1 MVHKSSEQR
10 KKYMRIMS
18 LFFTVLLLAGLVL
31 PYSAS
36 AADEEIS
43 DTPIC
48 EAAPDDVSELTDEII
63 CEDETE
69 ETVDPPESAEPE
81 NTEETETGAENAEEA
96 ETEAE
101 ITEIPEEAEEGE
113 ETEEAEEVE
122 EAEEA
127 EDKIKQS
134 ALLAAAPAVFSESAQ
149 DANYIVVE
157 KRFAG
162 LSEDQ
167 IPSSFQIS
175 VSSAAQTYVL
185 NADNTAD
192 RRSDAD
198 GIIWSWRIIGVGTGT
213 YAVSES
219 GEAVYGYNV
228 TKAGEGTVTVKAAD
242 MTVYVPVHETTCSH
256 TNWPVKV
263 DGDSNV
269 MFAATLTQGGV
280 VVISKTPLSA
290 SQRAAVSQAVLKIN
304 GPWKNPVYFYSIQ
317 EQLQNGTGFELNGA
331 TITYDSSAEEVIIG
345 RTSNWQHVATVKYS
359 ISEADNPE
367 IALVN
372 TYERAV
378 SDVTVSKSVSGWL
391 GDYEKSFDFAVSV
404 RLGGSDSEFMLNG
417 TRYTGTAYFSLK
429 NGESVCLRDIPL
441 GASVTVTET
450 DYSADGYAASHSVN
464 GQFST
469 GGTAELETVT
479 AGENT
484 VHFRN
489 VKDISPDTGIELD
502 ALPYILILI
511 TAAAGAFIR
520 LLRRRE
526 AR

>member
-18 LFFTVLLLAGLVL
+18 LFFTVLLLAGFVL

-36 AADEEIS
+36 ATDEEIS
-43 DTPIC
+43 DSPIC
-48 EAAPDDVSELTDEII
+48 EAALDDVSELTDEII
-63 CEDETE
+63 CEEVTE
-69 ETVDPPESAEPE
+69 ESTEPPE
-81 NTEETETGAENAEEA
+81 NTEPEIIEEAENSEEAETGDENAEEA

-101 ITEIPEEAEEGE
+101 ITEIPEEVEEAEDAE
-113 ETEEAEEVE
+113 ETEEET
-122 EAEEA
+122 
-127 EDKIKQS
+127 KQS
-134 ALLAAAPAVFSESAQ
+134 ALLAAVPAVFSDSAQ

-162 LSEDQ
+162 LNESL
-167 IPSSFQIS
+167 IPPSFQIS
-175 VSSAAQTYVL
+175 VSSTAQTYVL

-198 GIIWSWRIIGVGTGT
+198 GVVWSWRIIGVGTGT

-256 TNWPVKV
+256 TNWSVKV
-263 DGDSNV
+263 DGDSNI

-280 VVISKTPLSA
+280 AVISKTPLSA

-359 ISEADNPE
+359 VSEADNPE

-404 RLGGSDSEFMLNG
+404 RLGGSDAEFTLNG

-441 GASVTVTET
+441 GASVTVTEA

-469 GGTAELETVT
+469 GSTAELEAVT

-489 VKDISPDTGIELD
+489 VKDISPDTGVELD
-502 ALPYILILI
+502 AFPYILILI
-511 TAAAGAFIR
+511 TATAGAFT
-520 LLRRRE
+520 LLLKRRE
-526 AR
+526 SR